1 MLQGLTGPQFD
12 VIIDTYTD
20 TLGNK
25 MTSIFIVRAEDRG
38 APESI
43 IYGVYPT
50 AKLASARVLFLRTD
64 EAYGHEYVWFD
75 EVKVGAEG
83 ADCEL
88 ANR

>member
-1 MLQGLTGPQFD
+1 
-12 VIIDTYTD
+12 
-20 TLGNK
+20 
-25 MTSIFIVRAEDRG
+25 MTSIFIVRAEYCG

-50 AKLASARVLFLRTD
+50 AELAQARCAVLEGEEFGYEITW
-64 EAYGHEYVWFD
+64 YD
-75 EVKVGAEG
+75 EVKVGPEG